1 MKLLKN
7 IFTIIILIL
16 AAIGFKTIGGVEFI
30 EKFIDLDSIFK
41 KPSQEK
47 MQEKVAKI
55 ADLSEI
61 NQEYE
66 IKKNINVLGVKAIL
80 CEHNATGQKFII
92 ANDSNKK
99 VLKKEDFYSKEID
112 EKIKNIADKF
122 QYQFIRIEDVKI
134 TQRGNINVFNQSVPY
149 VKFSADAVNL
159 PISDIQGIIGAAEV
173 EGKTKII
180 ISINEG
186 KKYSQIISQEFFK
199 DVK

>member
-1 MKLLKN
+1 MKFIKN
-7 IFTIIILIL
+7 IFKIIILIL

-30 EKFIDLDSIFK
+30 EKFIDLESIFK
-41 KPSQEK
+41 APSQEK
-47 MQEKVAKI
+47 MQEKAAKI
-55 ADLSEI
+55 ADLSDI
-61 NQEYE
+61 NQEYT

-80 CEHNATGQKFII
+80 SEHNATGQKFII
-92 ANDSNKK
+92 ANDPNEK
-99 VLKKEDFYSKEID
+99 VLKKEDFQSNEID
-112 EKIKNIADKF
+112 EKIKHLAEKI
-122 QYQFIRIEDVKI
+122 QYQFVRFEDVKI
-134 TQRGNINVFNQSVPY
+134 IQRGNINVFNQSAPY

-173 EGKTKII
+173 NGKTKII